1 MEYHQKDFLEKQ
13 IDNTIKYEAME
24 EINNTPQPVEQPA
37 IKVETEPVR
46 EEPEPR
52 KTKSPLEKKV
62 TVLTIVVLLLSVA
75 VMLLCIKNI
84 FGNKSNKNV
93 PSSSQPVAVAEGGL
107 KIAYIDTDTL
117 MAKYDYA
124 NDIKKDLEAY
134 SKSKEQS
141 YKSQIT
147 QFQNDYQKYL
157 KEGADMTLTQQKA
170 KETELQNRAQQ
181 MQGLEGQMA
190 MQIQEKTMKESEKMT
205 RAVYAFI
212 REYNAT
218 HQQFDLILSK
228 SFSSSPV
235 LYGNESLDITNEIVE
250 GLNAEYKELK
260 KDNNKK

>member
-24 EINNTPQPVEQPA
+24 DINNTPQPVEQPA

-107 KIAYIDTDTL
+107 KIAYIDT
-117 MAKYDYA
+117 
-124 NDIKKDLEAY
+124 
-134 SKSKEQS
+134 
-141 YKSQIT
+141 
-147 QFQNDYQKYL
+147 
-157 KEGADMTLTQQKA
+157 
-170 KETELQNRAQQ
+170 
-181 MQGLEGQMA
+181 
-190 MQIQEKTMKESEKMT
+190 
-205 RAVYAFI
+205 V
-212 REYNAT
+212 
-218 HQQFDLILSK
+218 
-228 SFSSSPV
+228 
-235 LYGNESLDITNEIVE
+235 
-250 GLNAEYKELK
+250 
-260 KDNNKK
+260 